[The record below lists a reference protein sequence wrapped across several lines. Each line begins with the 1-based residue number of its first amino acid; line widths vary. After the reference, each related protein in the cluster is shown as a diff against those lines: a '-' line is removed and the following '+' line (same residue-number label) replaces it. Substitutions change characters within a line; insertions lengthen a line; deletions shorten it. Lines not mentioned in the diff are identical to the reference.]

1 MRSCPTASQHG
12 IIAALLAGCARGQ
25 APLPHHRLPPS
36 SPFLSTS
43 LPQPF
48 LFSFSACCFRVSRG
62 MLIHGP
68 LINREHRQLEAGQSR
83 HRPSAGAVSHF
94 ACIIF
99 NFGLRACSASRGRT
113 GAYLV
118 SFCCSPRSTGAWG
131 SSLFSLERIMHEPI
145 G

>member
-1 MRSCPTASQHG
+1 MSNSEPTW

-25 APLPHHRLPPS
+25 APPPHHRLS
-36 SPFLSTS
+36 QSLSID
-43 LPQPF
+43 LFPQPF
-48 LFSFSACCFRVSRG
+48 LFSFSGCCFRVSRG

-68 LINREHRQLEAGQSR
+68 LRNREHRQLEAGQSR

-99 NFGLRACSASRGRT
+99 NFGLRACSTSRGRT

-118 SFCCSPRSTGAWG
+118 SFYCSPRSTGAWG
-131 SSLFSLERIMHEPI
+131 SSFFSLEWIMHEPI

>member
-1 MRSCPTASQHG
+1 MPNSEPAWDNCGFVGWLRPRASPTTT
-12 IIAALLAGCARGQ
+12 
-25 APLPHHRLPPS
+25 PPPPPPS

-68 LINREHRQLEAGQSR
+68 LRNREHRQLEAGQSR